1 MNLAGL
7 PRLAAANRAK
17 QRAIS
22 GLTLIEV
29 VIGVAVLAIVVV
41 TLYTML
47 AGGFNMVQNNRD
59 NLRATQI
66 LVNRMEGLRLF
77 NWDQLIGGNMIPANF
92 VESYAPSGGTN
103 APGTLYYGRMT
114 ISPVSLTA
122 SYSSQMRLV
131 TVNLNW
137 TNGSM
142 SHARSMSTYVSQ
154 YGVQN
159 YVFAN

>member
-1 MNLAGL
+1 MNLAKL
-7 PRLAAANRAK
+7 PRLAAASQTKPGRT
-17 QRAIS
+17 R
-22 GLTLIEV
+22 GFTLIEV
-29 VIGVAVLAIVVV
+29 AMGVAVLGVVGV

-47 AGGFNMVQNNRD
+47 ASGFKMVQNNRD

-77 NWDQLIGGNMIPANF
+77 NWDQLTRSNMVPTTF
-92 VESYAPSGGTN
+92 VESYAPMGGTN
-103 APGTLYYGRMT
+103 TPGTLYYGQMT
-114 ISPVSLTA
+114 IAPVPLTA

-142 SHARSMSTYVSQ
+142 GHARSMSTYVSQ